1 MKKSEVFS
9 QVLSEVA
16 IATEIDPAE
25 IVSRCRR
32 EEVVEARMMLVYCC
46 TEKGMRPVQI
56 ATLMG
61 QTSHNIYR
69 SLRSAA
75 DRYKYSSSFR
85 YDCDTLCKQLGITM

>member
-16 IATEIDPAE
+16 LATEIDPADILSKSRKEE
-25 IVSRCRR
+25 I
-32 EEVVEARMMLVYCC
+32 VEARLMLVYCC

-56 ATLMG
+56 AALMK
-61 QTSHNIYR
+61 QTSHNVYR

-85 YDCDTLCKQLGITM
+85 YDCDILCKQLGITM